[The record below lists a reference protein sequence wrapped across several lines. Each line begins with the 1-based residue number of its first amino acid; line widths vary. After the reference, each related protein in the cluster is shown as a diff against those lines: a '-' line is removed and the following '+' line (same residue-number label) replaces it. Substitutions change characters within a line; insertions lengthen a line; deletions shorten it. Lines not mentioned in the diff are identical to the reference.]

1 MITFLIILHV
11 ISIYQLRKAY
21 KWKKSSKYSDD
32 DFYEYFFGGD
42 GLRIIWICPVIIA
55 AGTDLVLLIFILIKY
70 LP

>member
-32 DFYEYFFGGD
+32 FLYEYFFRGD
-42 GLRIIWICPVIIA
+42 NLRFVWIYPVTIT
-55 AGTDLVLLIFILIKY
+55 AGMDLVLLIFILIKY